1 MGCILGMPKIQS
13 QGIPKSLNVRLTY
26 MVTWNKRITIARTA
40 ANLSKTELAK
50 LVGVSNP
57 TVSDWE
63 SGDIKK
69 LEAENLLKL
78 CEVLHVSPRWLQF
91 GEGDMTTG
99 NYDKKIQTVL
109 RAMENMPEYKKDM
122 LVQASTSLTE
132 QPEPKHNGTQ

>member
-1 MGCILGMPKIQS
+1 
-13 QGIPKSLNVRLTY
+13 